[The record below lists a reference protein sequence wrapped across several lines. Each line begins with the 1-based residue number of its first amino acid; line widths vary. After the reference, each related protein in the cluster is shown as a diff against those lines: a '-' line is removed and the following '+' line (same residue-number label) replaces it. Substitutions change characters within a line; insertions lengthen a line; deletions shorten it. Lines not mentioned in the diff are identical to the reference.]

1 MSITTDHSP
10 SGFGE
15 RITQGLGGKPRQQ
28 VEAARRFDER
38 AATRRSA
45 IEAVLKPGGLAAAN
59 SPERLARRLD
69 RLTRYYTG
77 EQVPVTPAQMPRIA
91 PTELIESAI
100 ERATLAAPRPAGA
113 TTDASA
119 AGVEVVADAAA
130 AAPAG
135 SDASER
141 AGIVLER
148 IINTADFVDVRYL
161 EAGVAAA
168 RAVCRIDIRDDSGR
182 TVGFG
187 TGSLVAP
194 RLLLTN
200 HHVLESA
207 EVAAASRAEFD
218 FQDGLDGQ
226 PLTSTSFALDPG
238 LFFLA
243 DSELDFALVAVG
255 VGPQALELFGRNPL
269 IEAEGKAVVG
279 EFVTIVQHP
288 RGHKKQVAL
297 RENRIVDL
305 FESFL
310 HYEADTEPGSSGS
323 PVFNDQWEI
332 VALHHASVPAPSH
345 DELGGFMNEGIRAS
359 RILKFVRAQRLS
371 TPAQALADQLFPTE
385 RITLVGAAPQGMDT
399 ETGREPT
406 PLAAARTEAGAELD
420 GSSAH
425 LTFPLEITV
434 RLGSLQAMSRVGVE
448 PAAPQVDEEAISID
462 PDFAN
467 RPGYDPGFL
476 GEGTSV
482 PLPTLSPAQLAIAS
496 TNSLAAGADRHIF
509 PYHHFSVGMNKER
522 RLAFFTAVNIDG
534 RSSHRLKRERDR
546 WFFDPRLSEDE
557 QIGEQVYRDN
567 ALDRGHLVRRLDPA
581 WGESP
586 IVAKRANDD
595 TFHFTNCTPQHED
608 FNQNQTTWAG
618 LEDYILNN
626 AANLEFRTCVFT
638 GPVFAEDDDDYRGVK
653 LPRQFWKVAVMLKK
667 DLRLS
672 ATAYLLSQ
680 EHLLAGLERLGE
692 FSYGAYRTFQVP
704 VTRVEAVTG
713 LSFGSLRDSDPLA
726 GLELAAPGREIR
738 RPTDLRL

>member
-1 MSITTDHSP
+1 MSITTDNSP
-10 SGFGE
+10 SGRGE
-15 RITQGLGGKPRQQ
+15 PITQGLDGKPRQQ
-28 VEAARRFDER
+28 VEAARRFGER
-38 AATRRSA
+38 AARRRSA
-45 IEAVLKPGGLAAAN
+45 IEAVRKPGGLAAAN
-59 SPERLARRLD
+59 TPERLARRLD
-69 RLTRYYTG
+69 RLTRYYAG
-77 EQVPVTPAQMPRIA
+77 EQLPVTPAQMPRIE

-100 ERATLAAPRPAGA
+100 ERATLAAPRPLGA
-113 TTDASA
+113 TIDASA
-119 AGVEVVADAAA
+119 AGVGVVADAAA
-130 AAPAG
+130 AVPAG

-200 HHVLESA
+200 HHVLESV

-226 PLTSTSFALDPG
+226 PLTSASFALDPG

-243 DSELDFALVAVG
+243 DSELDFALVAVAA
-255 VGPQALELFGRNPL
+255 GPQALELFGRNPL

-305 FESFL
+305 FDSFL

-371 TPAQALADQLFPTE
+371 TPAQALAAQLFPPE
-385 RITLVGAAPQGMDT
+385 RITLVDAAPQEMGT

-406 PLAAARTEAGAELD
+406 PLAAARAEAGADLE
-420 GSSAH
+420 GSGAH
-425 LTFPLEITV
+425 LTLPLEITV
-434 RLGSLQAMSRVGVE
+434 RLGSLQATSRVGVE

-467 RPGYDPGFL
+467 RPGYDSGFL

-482 PLPTLSPAQLAIAS
+482 PLPTLSPAQLAMAS
-496 TNSLAAGADRHIF
+496 TNSLATGADGHVF
-509 PYHHFSVGMNKER
+509 PYHHFSVAMNKER

-534 RSSHRLKRERDR
+534 LSSHRLKRERDR
-546 WFFDPRLSEDE
+546 WFLDPRLPESE
-557 QIGEQVYRDN
+557 QVGEQVYRDN

-581 WGESP
+581 WGESRTA
-586 IVAKRANDD
+586 AKRANDD

-626 AANLEFRTCVFT
+626 AANLGFRTCVFT
-638 GPVFAEDDDDYRGVK
+638 GPVFADDDDDYRGVK

-667 DLRLS
+667 DGRLS

-680 EHLLAGLERLGE
+680 EHLLAGLERLDE

-726 GLELAAPGREIR
+726 GLELAGLGREIR
-738 RPTDLRL
+738 RPTDLRI